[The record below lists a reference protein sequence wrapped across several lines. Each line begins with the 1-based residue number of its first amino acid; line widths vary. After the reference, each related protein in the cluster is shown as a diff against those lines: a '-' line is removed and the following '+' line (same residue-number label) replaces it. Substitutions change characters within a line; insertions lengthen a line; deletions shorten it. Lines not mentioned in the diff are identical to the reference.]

1 MISLQ
6 IFTIMECKVLKIFP
20 KTYLDLKTL
29 QKVRVYGCSII
40 VENFEEIRQKNTQI
54 EVVIICIQDLQEAK
68 SHYSSLAC
76 TKNADW
82 YYGEFW
88 YNELFLFMKSLRMTL
103 IENDFL
109 S

>member
-1 MISLQ
+1 M
-6 IFTIMECKVLKIFP
+6 
-20 KTYLDLKTL
+20 
-29 QKVRVYGCSII
+29 
-40 VENFEEIRQKNTQI
+40 
-54 EVVIICIQDLQEAK
+54 IICIEDLQEAK
-68 SHYSSLAC
+68 IHYSSLAC
-76 TKNADW
+76 TKNDDW